1 MTTGGRGARLL
12 ALYVSCILMIKGRR
26 NATPPSVEKSKSQFK
41 LDNRAV
47 HWAFLFL
54 PQNSNCACYFES
66 TFNNNRKLPQTRST
80 WIKISDTISSFS
92 PVSKL
97 QPRRN
102 LVWKQE
108 RRGSSH
114 EGDNGKVL
122 RRPGVK
128 QQKEWRCSHNI
139 ESEPSTHSRASVRPK
154 ICFCLD
160 GTGKRVVQRRTR

>member
-1 MTTGGRGARLL
+1 MINNSTTRVVMTTGGRGARLL

-114 EGDNGKVL
+114 EGDKRKIL
-122 RRPGVK
+122 RRPGVQNNIK
-128 QQKEWRCSHNI
+128 QQKE
-139 ESEPSTHSRASVRPK
+139 
-154 ICFCLD
+154 
-160 GTGKRVVQRRTR
+160 